1 MSKTKETSCST
12 SVFFS
17 LFETLQS
24 GWQWS
29 PLVCLALAGLQPG
42 ALKQLVKSP
51 LRATN
56 RALHVCS
63 CLITHQHIQLIL
75 DAALNNTYAVII
87 SIILKQF
94 YNIPVGNSAWWFV
107 SLCSVSSLLSS
118 CVYKCSV
125 GRDTPFLPPTDGARN
140 LLSDMFEGQKQRNGL
155 ECQRQRDELSR
166 PLPALRQRLPWMF
179 RKPVPTY
186 CRKSCVKAFSLSLSS
201 RCGDTST
208 KGLGSE
214 EEIFF

>member
-1 MSKTKETSCST
+1 MYFQQSYWAKQKKPVARLFSR
-12 SVFFS
+12 FFS
-17 LFETLQS
+17 LFEMLQS
-24 GWQWS
+24 ASQWS

-51 LRATN
+51 PRATN

-63 CLITHQHIQLIL
+63 CLMHIQLIL
-75 DAALNNTYAVII
+75 DAALDNTYVVII

-94 YNIPVGNSAWWFV
+94 YNIPVGNSAWWFF
-107 SLCSVSSLLSS
+107 SSCSVSSLLSS
-118 CVYKCSV
+118 CVYKRSV
-125 GRDTPFLPPTDGARN
+125 GRDTPFTPPPTDGARN

-201 RCGDTST
+201 WCGDTST
-208 KGLGSE
+208 KE
-214 EEIFF
+214 D